1 MNAQQN
7 FYNNNT
13 RPVKLREM
21 HENTI
26 KSIKEMQE
34 LERHMFQNLQ
44 SINRSA
50 PDASDQENRIRAR
63 IQELVAIRQSLFG
76 KLKSMYSSTQTHVA
90 KNRDDLADQIAVSK
104 TMEEEL
110 KNTEAQLEY
119 LRGEKMNKMKMV
131 QVGEY
136 EYERYQELKG
146 VMKAIVYCLFIVLV
160 LSYFMRQP
168 WFPNTVGVALIVCT
182 IAYTIISI
190 FWRVAWNL
198 RRNDRNYNKFEQSYG
213 NEFNKIVIPENDEE
227 NDGLGL
233 GLFSCPKPAASDED
247 KDGFQIMGGIQGAKQ
262 SSNNF
267 SYLN

>member
-63 IQELVAIRQSLFG
+63 IQELVSIRQSLFG
-76 KLKSMYSSTQTHVA
+76 KLKSMYSSTQEHVA

-110 KNTEAQLEY
+110 KNIEEQLDY
-119 LRGEKMNKMKMV
+119 LRNEKMNKMKMV

-146 VMKAIVYCLFIVLV
+146 VMKAIVYCIFIA
-160 LSYFMRQP
+160 LSYH
-168 WFPNTVGVALIVCT
+168 I
-182 IAYTIISI
+182 
-190 FWRVAWNL
+190 
-198 RRNDRNYNKFEQSYG
+198 
-213 NEFNKIVIPENDEE
+213 
-227 NDGLGL
+227 
-233 GLFSCPKPAASDED
+233 
-247 KDGFQIMGGIQGAKQ
+247 
-262 SSNNF
+262 
-267 SYLN
+267 